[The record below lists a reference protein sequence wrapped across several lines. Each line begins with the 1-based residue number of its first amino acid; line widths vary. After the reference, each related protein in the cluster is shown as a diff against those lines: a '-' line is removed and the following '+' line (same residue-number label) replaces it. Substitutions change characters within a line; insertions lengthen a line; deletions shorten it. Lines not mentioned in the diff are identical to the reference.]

1 MLVRVHAAQ
10 ASRISPVLKILS
22 VASTNLSNARFCR
35 MTSSLVRDESLE
47 PADERASFLAQGGCR
62 SISDDLTIPYAGVL
76 AYTLN
81 AALRLRASP

>member
-1 MLVRVHAAQ
+1 
-10 ASRISPVLKILS
+10 
-22 VASTNLSNARFCR
+22 